1 MQVARGGQKSS
12 ETRGIGMSPK
22 DIKVGETYVNRGK
35 GKTTRT
41 VLEIGSQH
49 RPTRWLSQSS
59 LPDEPGVLFR
69 QPDARGETQDC
80 LYLSSFAKWA
90 GRKLTMC

>member
-1 MQVARGGQKSS
+1 L
-12 ETRGIGMSPK
+12 SPK

-35 GKTTRT
+35 GKTTRI
-41 VLEIGSQH
+41 VLAIGNQH
-49 RPTRWLSQSS
+49 RPTRWLSFGSP
-59 LPDEPGVLFR
+59 PDEPGVLFK
-69 QPDARGETQDC
+69 QPNARGEIQDR